1 VRQLEARSSQVSFK
15 DLYTAVLALQS
26 AHEDRCPACDTP
38 LNSVTI
44 DPYQKATA
52 GLRDLLDLA
61 VLQDEVADCREKTD
75 DASRSLRANLDTLF
89 SSMTLDEKNRTSVG
103 RYIAALDQTPRSDR
117 WWQDVYAPIRID
129 GAEAEPASLE
139 QVLTVA
145 SRLELRDQEIQRQIQ
160 ERQTIVQEREQLLQ
174 WQRQILERELIRKS
188 IVDEIAAA
196 RERIAR
202 FDEENANL
210 IQRAEQESQNINRD
224 RRSKRRTID
233 FYPCCDVFETSC
245 PGCSWRASTI
255 WQRTYTTNST
265 ITIPTRTSW
274 LRCTSPSQANSV

>member
-1 VRQLEARSSQVSFK
+1 VPPAVVGITREGLASRYTAADRAADRLATTVRQLEARSSQVSFK

-188 IVDEIAAA
+188 MSMRSPR
-196 RERIAR
+196 RESASRVSMR
-202 FDEENANL
+202 
-210 IQRAEQESQNINRD
+210 
-224 RRSKRRTID
+224 KMRT
-233 FYPCCDVFETSC
+233 
-245 PGCSWRASTI
+245 
-255 WQRTYTTNST
+255 
-265 ITIPTRTSW
+265 
-274 LRCTSPSQANSV
+274 

>member
-1 VRQLEARSSQVSFK
+1 
-15 DLYTAVLALQS
+15 VLRLLRIRDASVTFRCLGPGSHTELQKFPRKCRPREPNEDILPS
-26 AHEDRCPACDTP
+26 VTPGAHKDRCPACDTP

-117 WWQDVYAPIRID
+117 WWQDVYALIRID

-139 QVLTVA
+139 QVLAVA
-145 SRLELRDQEIQRQIQ
+145 SRIELRDQEIQRQIQ

-188 IVDEIAAA
+188 MSMRSPR
-196 RERIAR
+196 RESASRVSMR
-202 FDEENANL
+202 
-210 IQRAEQESQNINRD
+210 
-224 RRSKRRTID
+224 KMRT
-233 FYPCCDVFETSC
+233 
-245 PGCSWRASTI
+245 
-255 WQRTYTTNST
+255 
-265 ITIPTRTSW
+265 
-274 LRCTSPSQANSV
+274 